1 MLDQVLPVLLAA
13 GSQHKLCTMLPSVV
27 QSPVMLLEGIQHLGA
42 GWEGGGGTIH
52 SSRSCAFD
60 SLRPEGREKLQTV
73 ITEVKLRYGLI
84 SHLLCGVITTGSF
97 PP

>member
-1 MLDQVLPVLLAA
+1 
-13 GSQHKLCTMLPSVV
+13 
-27 QSPVMLLEGIQHLGA
+27 MLLEGIQHLGA

-73 ITEVKLRYGLI
+73 ITEAKLRWADLTPFVWCDCYGEL
-84 SHLLCGVITTGSF
+84 SPLKQ
-97 PP
+97 